1 MTAEWKVLIWGATCI
16 VGTVA
21 FLKLVADQITRV
33 EWSLRRREQGA
44 RRAFTLRQMV
54 KDHAPEDIDEDEE

>member
-1 MTAEWKVLIWGATCI
+1 MTAEWKVLIWCATCFA
-16 VGTVA
+16 GTVA

-54 KDHAPEDIDEDEE
+54 KDDDPEDTVEDEE